1 MSYRPISTERMV
13 QISARWIDPK
23 GLRPVLLAIAGVTHL
38 VAKIEECH
46 ESLISTQTT
55 SSAIL
60 ARVAAI
66 QEEQATLVLVHD
78 RKLRGVIGLLSA
90 LAEISDDPSKATAYL
105 DLSNRLSPDGLRGT
119 GKSYA
124 DKAGAAKMI
133 PGRLDASATK
143 LLARI
148 PTAEGKLI
156 DVVDAWT
163 QAGHRLGVLEE
174 EELALNRQLT
184 SNEGGKRPGDV
195 VKARNRWIRLA
206 RALETNLEV
215 SDADEA
221 TVSRLL
227 GSLHDA
233 EARAGRRAGS
243 ARDGTPSTDGKPTET
258 PEAPKAPPEAP
269 PA

>member
-23 GLRPVLLAIAGVTHL
+23 GLRPVLLAISGVTHL

-60 ARVAAI
+60 ARVGAI
-66 QEEQATLVLVHD
+66 REEQATIAIVHD
-78 RKLRGVIGLLSA
+78 RKLRGVIALLTA
-90 LAEISDDPSKATAYL
+90 LADISDDPSRATAYL
-105 DLSNRLSPDGLRGT
+105 DLRDRLSPDGLRAT
-119 GKSYA
+119 TKSYA

-133 PGRLDASATK
+133 PGRLDASSTK

-148 PTAEGKLI
+148 PTSEGKLVDI
-156 DVVDAWT
+156 VDAWS

-184 SNEGGKRPGDV
+184 SNEGGNRPGDV
-195 VKARNRWIRLA
+195 VKVRNRWIRLA

-221 TVSRLL
+221 TVARLL

-233 EARAGRRAGS
+233 ETKAGRRAAGV
-243 ARDGTPSTDGKPTET
+243 RDGTPSNDDKPTT
-258 PEAPKAPPEAP
+258 PTP